1 MASLANSPSSSSSS
15 SYRSARYSSSSF
27 RAGSSGG
34 QDPLFEPY
42 LDGGPCSLFGEEGA
56 GTPLCHLPF
65 SRHRSESF
73 GYPGGTGT
81 SVAGRPASMGVVRR
95 VGDSYHMS
103 ADVSQFE
110 PQDVVVMAYSHW
122 VVIHA
127 EKVADD
133 GSVSDTFTHKSQLPE
148 DMDPLSVSSTLTPEG
163 MLVVSV
169 RRKCSLESSEPARPA
184 YCSEARL

>member
-1 MASLANSPSSSSSS
+1 MASSSSCSSSS

-27 RAGSSGG
+27 RAGAGG
-34 QDPLFEPY
+34 SQDPLFEPY
-42 LDGGPCSLFGEEGA
+42 LDGGSHSLFGEEGA
-56 GTPLCHLPF
+56 GAPPCLLPF
-65 SRHRSESF
+65 SRHHRESF
-73 GYPGGTGT
+73 GYPGGTGAPA
-81 SVAGRPASMGVVRR
+81 SGRPASMGVVRA
-95 VGDSYHMS
+95 VGDSYLMS

-133 GSVSDTFTHKSQLPE
+133 GSVSDTFTHKTQLPE

-169 RRKCSLESSEPARPA
+169 RRTSLESPEPPRSVYRP
-184 YCSEARL
+184 EARL

>member
-1 MASLANSPSSSSSS
+1 MASLSNSSSSSSSS
-15 SYRSARYSSSSF
+15 SYHSARYSSSSF
-27 RAGSSGG
+27 RGSGGG
-34 QDPLFEPY
+34 QDSLFEPY
-42 LDGGPCSLFGEEGA
+42 LDGGPHSLFGEERTGA
-56 GTPLCHLPF
+56 PLLPF
-65 SRHRSESF
+65 SRCHRESY

-81 SVAGRPASMGVVRR
+81 SVPGRPASMGVVQT
-95 VGDSYHMS
+95 VGDSYLMS

-110 PQDVVVMAYSHW
+110 PQDVVIMAYSHW

-169 RRKCSLESSEPARPA
+169 RKTSEPPRPTYRSVA
-184 YCSEARL
+184 QL